1 MAKKDKTVLVSID
14 EIDVDGETLEQVSV
28 NKQVIGDIR
37 PNDKKFLATT
47 ANGQK
52 IVANSQEDALQAI
65 LAEFNL
71 HG

>member
-1 MAKKDKTVLVSID
+1 MSKKDKTVPVAID
-14 EIDVDGETLEQVSV
+14 EIEANGETIEQVSV
-28 NKQVIGDIR
+28 NKQIIGDIR
-37 PNDKKFLATT
+37 PNEKKFLATT
-47 ANGQK
+47 ASGQK